1 MIFSVTLF
9 VVAVKTFGATEE
21 LITMRSREESVP
33 LSVESRA
40 EADISADNVR
50 QTGREGRQFPSSLGQ
65 AENDDEK
72 GCSHRRGAV

>member
-21 LITMRSREESVP
+21 LITMRSWEESVP

-40 EADISADNVR
+40 EADITLVLH
-50 QTGREGRQFPSSLGQ
+50 E
-65 AENDDEK
+65 
-72 GCSHRRGAV
+72 